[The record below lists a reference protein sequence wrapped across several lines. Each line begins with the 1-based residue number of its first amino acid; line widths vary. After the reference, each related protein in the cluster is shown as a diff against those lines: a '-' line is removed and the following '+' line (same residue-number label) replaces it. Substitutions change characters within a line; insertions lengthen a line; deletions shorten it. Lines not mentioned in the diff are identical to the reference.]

1 MHRRWWNELGK
12 KGKPRGLIQGIN
24 SDKLE
29 EALDRFRRNHQ
40 SGDIAASRE
49 LFFELSKAQIK
60 KPSVKYFVDSTPLN
74 IQNAERISRLLPE
87 SLFINMIRDGR
98 DVALSVSKERWGP
111 NSPEDALEWWKARI
125 EKSFHSLR
133 DIPENNS
140 LTLRLENLVEREREE
155 SYQKILNFLNLRESN
170 ELRTYFDEK
179 LAPAKMSK
187 GSWVKHVNDPKK
199 FDARYSEI
207 LKSLSSKGIEIER
220 YY

>member
-1 MHRRWWNELGK
+1 
-12 KGKPRGLIQGIN
+12 
-24 SDKLE
+24 
-29 EALDRFRRNHQ
+29 
-40 SGDIAASRE
+40 
-49 LFFELSKAQIK
+49 
-60 KPSVKYFVDSTPLN
+60 LN

-87 SLFINMIRDGR
+87 SLFMNMIRDGR

-111 NSPEDALEWWKARI
+111 NSPEEALDWWKARI

-133 DIPENNS
+133 DIPEDNS